1 MVIFRIVALQM
12 QNGRLPSDQQLAIV
26 HLLVVFS
33 NLENN
38 MHKVVARWS
47 VEAEYRTMAHT
58 SYKLT
63 WLKNFMQDFDL
74 SLPMNMYC
82 DNQTTIPIACLS

>member
-1 MVIFRIVALQM
+1 MEAPRIPHPDAVDSILCYLKCSLSHELLCNSYGYIVAIHM

-33 NLENN
+33 NLENK

-47 VEAEYRTMAHT
+47 VEAEY
-58 SYKLT
+58 
-63 WLKNFMQDFDL
+63 
-74 SLPMNMYC
+74 
-82 DNQTTIPIACLS
+82 